1 MRSGLRNVVVS
12 QTRESEGESLNMK
25 PLLTI
30 CRLLRHLN
38 RFSVKPSPLV
48 SFSTSSY
55 LCRQKKK
62 NPYETVDQGKYS
74 RLVRS
79 VLSKGPAQTPE
90 SLFKEDDV
98 LFGPVC
104 KHRAPEKNEP
114 ARVPENWFPIFNE
127 QRSGKPHPRASSGPL
142 KIPLQRHETPSV
154 TRILQQTMTPEQSFF
169 LERWK
174 QRMILELGEDGFA
187 EYTSNTFLQG
197 KQFHE
202 ALESILSPQE
212 DLERREEHLQS
223 GYIKSVQH
231 ILKEISGV
239 QALESAV
246 QHEALK
252 YVGMLDCVAEYQGK
266 LCLIDWKTSEKPKP
280 FIQNTYDN
288 PLQVVAYMGA
298 VNHDAHYSFQV
309 QCGLIVVAYKD
320 GSPAHPHFMDEELC
334 SKYWAKWLL
343 RLEEYTEK
351 QKNQSIPKPD

>member
-1 MRSGLRNVVVS
+1 
-12 QTRESEGESLNMK
+12 MK

-30 CRLLRHLN
+30 CRLLRHVN

-74 RLVRS
+74 RLVQS

-104 KHRAPEKNEP
+104 KHKAPEQP
-114 ARVPENWFPIFNE
+114 ARVPETWFPIFNE
-127 QRSGKPHPRASSGPL
+127 ERNGKPHPRASPGPL
-142 KIPLQRHETPSV
+142 KIPLQRHGTPSV

-197 KQFHE
+197 RQFHE

-212 DLERREEHLQS
+212 NLEGREELLQS

-280 FIQNTYDN
+280 FIHNTYDN

>member
-1 MRSGLRNVVVS
+1 
-12 QTRESEGESLNMK
+12 MK
-25 PLLTI
+25 LPLTF
-30 CRLLRHLN
+30 CRLLSRLN
-38 RFSVKPSPLV
+38 RFSVKASPPV
-48 SFSTSSY
+48 SFSTFSY
-55 LCRQKKK
+55 LCSQKKK
-62 NPYETVDQGKYS
+62 NSYEAVDQAKYS

-79 VLSKGPAQTPE
+79 VLSRGPAQTPE

-98 LFGPVC
+98 LYGPVS
-104 KHRAPEKNEP
+104 KHKAAEPEP
-114 ARVPENWFPIFNE
+114 QARVPQHCFPIFNE
-127 QRSGKPHPRASSGPL
+127 ERTGKPHTDASSSPL
-142 KIPLQRHETPSV
+142 KIPLQRNSIPSV
-154 TRILQQTMTPEQSFF
+154 TRILQQTMPPEQSFF

-174 QRMILELGEDGFA
+174 ERMVLELGEDGFA
-187 EYTSNTFLQG
+187 EYTSNVFLQG
-197 KQFHE
+197 KQFHK

-212 DLERREEHLQS
+212 NLTGGEEHPQC
-223 GYIKSVQH
+223 GYIESIQH
-231 ILKEISGV
+231 ILTEMSGV

-252 YVGMLDCVAEYQGK
+252 YVGLLDCVAEYRGK
-266 LCLIDWKTSEKPKP
+266 LCVIDWKTSEKPKP
-280 FIQNTYDN
+280 LIRNTYDN

-351 QKNQSIPKPD
+351 QKNLSAPEPA

>member
-1 MRSGLRNVVVS
+1 
-12 QTRESEGESLNMK
+12 MK

-187 EYTSNTFLQG
+187 EYTSSNSL
-197 KQFHE
+197 
-202 ALESILSPQE
+202 
-212 DLERREEHLQS
+212 
-223 GYIKSVQH
+223 
-231 ILKEISGV
+231 ISGFV
-239 QALESAV
+239 WSLVSR
-246 QHEALK
+246 
-252 YVGMLDCVAEYQGK
+252 
-266 LCLIDWKTSEKPKP
+266 I
-280 FIQNTYDN
+280 
-288 PLQVVAYMGA
+288 
-298 VNHDAHYSFQV
+298 
-309 QCGLIVVAYKD
+309 
-320 GSPAHPHFMDEELC
+320 
-334 SKYWAKWLL
+334 
-343 RLEEYTEK
+343 
-351 QKNQSIPKPD
+351 

>member
-1 MRSGLRNVVVS
+1 
-12 QTRESEGESLNMK
+12 MK

-30 CRLLRHLN
+30 CRLLRHFN

-48 SFSTSSY
+48 SFSTSPY

-104 KHRAPEKNEP
+104 KHKAPEQP
-114 ARVPENWFPIFNE
+114 ARVPETWFPIFNE
-127 QRSGKPHPRASSGPL
+127 ERSGKPHPRASGPL

-154 TRILQQTMTPEQSFF
+154 TRVLQQTMTPEQSFF

-197 KQFHE
+197 RQFHE

-212 DLERREEHLQS
+212 NLEGREELLQS

-252 YVGMLDCVAEYQGK
+252 YVGMLDCVAEYQF
-266 LCLIDWKTSEKPKP
+266 S
-280 FIQNTYDN
+280 
-288 PLQVVAYMGA
+288 VA
-298 VNHDAHYSFQV
+298 
-309 QCGLIVVAYKD
+309 
-320 GSPAHPHFMDEELC
+320 
-334 SKYWAKWLL
+334 
-343 RLEEYTEK
+343 
-351 QKNQSIPKPD
+351 